1 MTPRGVYSPAELE
14 AIRSCHGDIEILR
27 MFLSPGMAFEANIST
42 TKDRQVQGLN
52 KMQQDIYNAFADYGP
67 TRGISVKP
75 IYQPKDTLWLPEV
88 LRTAVLSQC
97 LLSERARS
105 SDYQF
110 RIVPY
115 LCQTIMRNQEPF
127 AIPSQRDICL
137 TEMNRIGMD
146 VNSLAAT
153 IGEALAVFVYECKV
167 WFHGRFFFV
176 VLGRDVKGPPGP
188 LTIGLS
194 VWNSSCFE
202 KQQRESKVRRRE
214 KITRMAEAV
223 EAQLPSPR
231 VSPLL
236 WNIFKTAF
244 ITRGKKYHSLV
255 RDMTLEEMMAFF
267 EGAYNS

>member
-1 MTPRGVYSPAELE
+1 MTPRRVYSPAELE

-115 LCQTIMRNQEPF
+115 L
-127 AIPSQRDICL
+127 S
-137 TEMNRIGMD
+137 
-146 VNSLAAT
+146 
-153 IGEALAVFVYECKV
+153 LAVFVYKCKV